1 MATCGS
7 CCERTGDEQ
16 LHVIAIQV
24 AESLENTDDAS
35 EQEPVGDQMSMNLLL
50 AVNGQGSSYTSF
62 FGFMTDVLLGRI
74 ARVSNLI
81 RQGVD

>member
-1 MATCGS
+1 MMATCGS

-35 EQEPVGDQMSMNLLL
+35 EQEPVGDQMSMSEEALQSIEALYNVAPSVLKLL
-50 AVNGQGSSYTSF
+50 S
-62 FGFMTDVLLGRI
+62 
-74 ARVSNLI
+74 
-81 RQGVD
+81 

>member
-1 MATCGS
+1 MG
-7 CCERTGDEQ
+7 RMRIRRIQ
-16 LHVIAIQV
+16 LQV